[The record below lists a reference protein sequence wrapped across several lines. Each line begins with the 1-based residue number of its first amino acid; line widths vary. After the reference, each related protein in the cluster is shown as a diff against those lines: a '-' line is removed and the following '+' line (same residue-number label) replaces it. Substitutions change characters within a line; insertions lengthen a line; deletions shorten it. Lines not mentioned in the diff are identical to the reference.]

1 MGDSLLMKALA
12 QSTGRSAAKIKEVY
26 QEEGDLGKIVRAGPG
41 LLFALAQHS
50 VEARGTLRPLVEC
63 RALSG
68 SRKDTNGGRIAAEPD
83 PPSMRVRSR
92 PRRHTSQTPP
102 TNCHSPCDTCA
113 GRAPSRP

>member
-50 VEARGTLRPLVEC
+50 VEARDTLRPMVEC

-68 SRKDTNGGRIAAEPD
+68 SQGHQWWPDRRRARPAQHACQTQAPAAHEPD
-83 PPSMRVRSR
+83 PADQLPQ
-92 PRRHTSQTPP
+92 PL
-102 TNCHSPCDTCA
+102 
-113 GRAPSRP
+113 